1 MKLEVHG
8 CEERYTI
15 EQSLLNL
22 FPGELPVYGPVQPED
37 ESWAVFDCLEDNDGY
52 QVDLRLSWNGRTVS
66 RQTRQVLTGTA
77 FQREGQR
84 RNIIGSCFFLAYR
97 DLTGKDRKSTRLNS
111 SHLGN

>member
-66 RQTRQVLTGTA
+66 RQARQVLQARRSSGRASGGISSGPAFFWRTG
-77 FQREGQR
+77 
-84 RNIIGSCFFLAYR
+84 S
-97 DLTGKDRKSTRLNS
+97 
-111 SHLGN
+111 